1 VRAGQD
7 AADPAVREHR
17 ILKRMLA
24 DCEDLCRTGDPLL
37 AGQYRH
43 LHGRIAA
50 LLELALPL
58 AAEAEP

>member
-1 VRAGQD
+1 VTAGED
-7 AADPAVREHR
+7 AADSAAREYR

-24 DCEDLCRTGDPLL
+24 DCDDLCRTGDPLL

-50 LLELALPL
+50 LLEQTMPV
-58 AAEAEP
+58 AAEADA